1 MVSCLIAGCLTAPD
15 LNRDNILDKN
25 AGIPYIN
32 DLRYFVDH
40 RGVILNWTDGSLQ
53 NDLYLIKQ
61 VIYDN
66 SGNEPDSLVK
76 TIQLEPDSYFFFDA
90 SFDFGYPYTVYL
102 SSQIL
107 DGSKIEA
114 EIIDT
119 VNIEFGKLTFT
130 SQEIRNDYLFLNWNN
145 IPNIHYSDSILV
157 DKFIDNKWQQISK
170 LKPNARSYRYPAPSL
185 TGNDQFRISGS
196 IINYNGSIS
205 RTSSFEVVVD

>member
-15 LNRDNILDKN
+15 LNRDNILDKK

-61 VIYDN
+61 VICDN

-107 DGSKIEA
+107 DGSKIKA

-119 VNIEFGKLTFT
+119 VNIEFGKLTFS
-130 SQEIRNDYLFLNWNN
+130 SQYIRNNILYINWQNF
-145 IPNIHYSDSILV
+145 PNRFHSDSILI
-157 DKFIDNKWQQISK
+157 DKLINDQWQLIDRLDPKAKSF
-170 LKPNARSYRYPAPSL
+170 RYPVSSTN
-185 TGNDQFRISGS
+185 TGDMFRISS
-196 IINYNGSIS
+196 TVINFNGLFS